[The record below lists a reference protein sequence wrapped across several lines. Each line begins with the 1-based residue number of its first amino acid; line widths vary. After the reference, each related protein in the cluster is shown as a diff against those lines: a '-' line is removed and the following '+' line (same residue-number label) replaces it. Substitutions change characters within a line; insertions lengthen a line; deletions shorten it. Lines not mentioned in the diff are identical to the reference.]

1 MKVFDSLLKILKEK
15 GAGYFVLIDPDKLAT
30 EKIPGFM
37 KKAQTAGVD
46 AVLIGGSILISGE
59 FDQFVGIVKE
69 NSNGIPVILFPG
81 GVNQI
86 SASADAMLFLSLISG
101 REAQHLI
108 GSQVLAAPIVHRTGI
123 EAISTAYMLI
133 ESGRPTSAQYMSGT
147 TPIPR
152 NKPDIAVAHALA
164 AKYLGFK
171 LIYLEAGS
179 GAENSVPVEMI
190 QALSKTVD
198 LPLIVGGGIISP
210 ETAQQKIE
218 AGASFIVTGTIHE
231 NSSEDGLLKKFA
243 NAIHVKLQKGEF

>member
-1 MKVFDSLLKILKEK
+1 MQVFDSLLKIQKDK
-15 GAGYFVLIDPDKLAT
+15 GAGHLVLIDPDKLPL
-30 EKIPGFM
+30 EKIPAFM
-37 KKAQTAGVD
+37 VKAHDAGVD

-59 FDQFVGIVKE
+59 FEEFVKRVKS
-69 NSNGIPVILFPG
+69 NSNGIPVLLFPG

-108 GSQVLAAPIVHRTGI
+108 GSQVLAAPIVHRIGI
-123 EAISTAYMLI
+123 ETISTAYMLI

-171 LIYLEAGS
+171 CIYLEAGS
-179 GAENSVPVEMI
+179 GAENSVPVELI
-190 QALSKTVD
+190 QAVSKTVD

-210 ETAQQKIE
+210 GTALQKVE
-218 AGASFIVTGTIHE
+218 AGASFVVTGTIHE

-243 NAIHVKLQKGEF
+243 DAIHINKK

>member
-1 MKVFDSLLKILKEK
+1 MLV
-15 GAGYFVLIDPDKLAT
+15 DPDKLPG
-30 EKIPGFM
+30 EQIPGFL
-37 KKAQTAGVD
+37 KKAANDGVD
-46 AVLIGGSILISGE
+46 AILVGGSLLISGE
-59 FDQFVGIVKE
+59 FEEFVKVVKN
-69 NSNGIPVILFPG
+69 NSNGMPVILFPG

-86 SASADAMLFLSLISG
+86 SATADAMLFLSLISG

-123 EAISTAYMLI
+123 ETISTAYMLI
-133 ESGRPTSAQYMSGT
+133 ESGKPTSAQYMSGT

-179 GAENSVPVEMI
+179 GAENSVPVELI
-190 QALSKTVD
+190 HAVAKTVD
-198 LPLIVGGGIISP
+198 LPLIVGGGIVTP
-210 ETAQQKIE
+210 QAARQKVE
-218 AGASFIVTGTIHE
+218 AGASFVVTGTIHE

-243 NAIHVKLQKGEF
+243 AAIHYKS

>member
-1 MKVFDSLLKILKEK
+1 MQIIDSLLKILQEK
-15 GAGYFVLIDPDKLAT
+15 GAGYFVLIDPDKLPPA
-30 EKIPGFM
+30 KISGFM
-37 KKAQTAGVD
+37 IKARESGVD
-46 AVLIGGSILISGE
+46 AVLVGGSLLISGE
-59 FDQFVGIVKE
+59 FEDFVKQVKH

-108 GSQVLAAPIVHRTGI
+108 GSQVLAAPIIYRTKI
-123 EAISTAYMLI
+123 ETISTAYMLI

-171 LIYLEAGS
+171 FIYLEAGS
-179 GAENSVPVEMI
+179 GAENSVPVELI
-190 QALSKTVD
+190 QAVTKTVD
-198 LPLIVGGGIISP
+198 LPLIVGGGIVSP
-210 ETAQQKIE
+210 EAARQKVE
-218 AGASFIVTGTIHE
+218 AGASFVVTGTVIE
-231 NSSEDGLLKKFA
+231 NSSEDGILKRFA
-243 NAIHVKLQKGEF
+243 DAIHING

>member
-1 MKVFDSLLKILKEK
+1 MLVFDTLLKILKDK
-15 GAGYFVLIDPDKLAT
+15 GAGYFVLIDPDKLSA
-30 EKIPGFM
+30 EKIRGFM
-37 KKAQTAGVD
+37 LKACEAEVD
-46 AVLIGGSILISGE
+46 AVLIGGSLLISGE
-59 FDQFVGIVKE
+59 FEEFVNQVKN

-86 SASADAMLFLSLISG
+86 SAKADAMLFLSLISG

-108 GSQVLAAPIVHRTGI
+108 GSQVLAAPIVHRIGI
-123 EAISTAYMLI
+123 ETISTAYMLI

-171 LIYLEAGS
+171 FIYLEAGS
-179 GAENSVPVEMI
+179 GAENSVPVEI
-190 QALSKTVD
+190 IHAVSKIVD
-198 LPLIVGGGIISP
+198 LPLIVGGGIVSP
-210 ETAQQKIE
+210 EEARKKIN
-218 AGASFIVTGTIHE
+218 AGASFVVTGTILE

-243 NAIHVKLQKGEF
+243 EAIHA